1 VHPIRVGMEY
11 CGREEPTYLDF
22 MNYVASNPH
31 SVRNYKMD
39 SDFVYFDPSIN
50 TDLAQFLNEYAR
62 KEEEMTDEEAFINSF
77 RIGY

>member
-1 VHPIRVGMEY
+1 
-11 CGREEPTYLDF
+11 
-22 MNYVASNPH
+22 
-31 SVRNYKMD
+31 MD